1 MKFYKNLSLKSKFLS
16 LVIGFFIA
24 FVIFLVLTILGEAKS
39 SKATQGQ
46 IIAMLQQEI
55 EAKIKLSTDSMASAL
70 GKVSYA
76 QLIPNTA
83 NIWIGTG
90 VYIDTLDT
98 YTHATSQGILGN
110 ISQTIYG
117 NIAISMVAFLLIF
130 FPSMWLFYSTHL
142 RGILNLQHNV
152 FAFFAYLNHE
162 SKTMDFIPLDS
173 KDEIGR
179 MAKAIDENVKR
190 TQEGLKKDSNL
201 VRDVLGVVAEAKE
214 GRFGSVIENTSL
226 NPQINELKDAINQ
239 MSHTLL
245 NLVGENLKNPARV
258 FEAYKNNDFTDRI
271 ENPRGLDIFFPS
283 MWLFYSTHLRGI
295 LNLQHNVF
303 AFFAY
308 LNHESKTMDFIPL
321 DSKDEIGRMAKAI
334 NENVKRTQEGLKKD
348 SNLVRDVLGVVA
360 EAKEGR
366 FGSVI
371 ENTSL
376 NPQINE
382 LKDAI
387 NQMSHTV
394 LNLVGDNLSNT
405 ARVFD
410 AYKNNDFTDRIE
422 NPRGLESAINSLGD
436 SMVSMLTISKSYAN
450 ELEAKSK
457 ELESSVLELTE
468 SANTQSSSLAQTATL
483 TEEIAQSMQSVSDR
497 TNEVIAQSEDIK
509 NVIGIIRDIADQT
522 NLLALNATI
531 EAARAGEHGRGFAV
545 VADEVRKLAE
555 RTQRSLGEIEANTN
569 LLVQSINDMAESIK
583 EQAEGVTQINDTI
596 SQLEG
601 ITQQNVKI
609 ANHSRDI
616 STAQSI
622 NDMAES
628 IKEQAEGVT
637 QINDTISQLEGIT
650 QQNVK
655 IANHSRDI
663 STALDNVAV
672 KILDDVN
679 SKRF

>member
-39 SKATQGQ
+39 SKATQAQ
-46 IIAMLQQEI
+46 IVAMLQQEI

-70 GKVSYA
+70 GEIVKGLSEKEQIQIISKAISKMYFEDDKSSYYFVYKEGVALAYPHQTDIIGKSLWDTKDINGTYFIRDLFESAKDESKRGKFVYYVFPKPLPDGKFVDAQKVSYA

-98 YTHATSQGILGN
+98 YTHATSQGILSN
-110 ISQTIYG
+110 ISQTIYS

-162 SKTMDFIPLDS
+162 SKTMDSIPLDS

-190 TQEGLKKDSNL
+190 TQEGLRQDSNL

-245 NLVGENLKNPARV
+245 NLVGENLKN
-258 FEAYKNNDFTDRI
+258 
-271 ENPRGLDIFFPS
+271 
-283 MWLFYSTHLRGI
+283 
-295 LNLQHNVF
+295 
-303 AFFAY
+303 
-308 LNHESKTMDFIPL
+308 
-321 DSKDEIGRMAKAI
+321 
-334 NENVKRTQEGLKKD
+334 
-348 SNLVRDVLGVVA
+348 
-360 EAKEGR
+360 
-366 FGSVI
+366 
-371 ENTSL
+371 
-376 NPQINE
+376 
-382 LKDAI
+382 
-387 NQMSHTV
+387 
-394 LNLVGDNLSNT
+394 T

-422 NPRGLESAINSLGD
+422 NPRGLENAINSLGD
-436 SMVSMLTISKSYAN
+436 SMVSMLSVSKNYAN
-450 ELEAKSK
+450 ELEVKSK

-468 SANTQSSSLAQTATL
+468 SANTQSASLAQTATL
-483 TEEIAQSMQSVSDR
+483 TEEIAQSMQNVSDR

-522 NLLALNATI
+522 NLLALNAAI

-583 EQAEGVTQINDTI
+583 EQAEGVNQINDTI
-596 SQLEG
+596 SQLE
-601 ITQQNVKI
+601 
-609 ANHSRDI
+609 D
-616 STAQSI
+616 
-622 NDMAES
+622 
-628 IKEQAEGVT
+628 
-637 QINDTISQLEGIT
+637 IT

-679 SKRF
+679 SKKF

>member
-24 FVIFLVLTILGEAKS
+24 FVIFLVLTILGEEKS
-39 SKATQGQ
+39 SKATQEQ
-46 IIAMLQQEI
+46 IVAMLQQEI

-70 GKVSYA
+70 GELVKGLDEKEQIQIISKAISKMYFEDDKSSYYFVYKEGVALAYPHQTDIIGKSLWDTKDINGTYFIRDLFESAKDESKRGKFVYYVFPKPLPDGKFVDVQKVSYA

-90 VYIDTLDT
+90 VYIDTLDSH
-98 YTHATSQGILGN
+98 THAASQGILSN

-162 SKTMDFIPLDS
+162 SKTMDSIPLDS

-190 TQEGLKKDSNL
+190 TQDGLEKDSNL
-201 VRDVLGVVAEAKE
+201 VRDVLGVVEEAKQ

-245 NLVGENLKNPARV
+245 NLVGENLKNTARV

-271 ENPRGLDIFFPS
+271 ENPRGL
-283 MWLFYSTHLRGI
+283 
-295 LNLQHNVF
+295 
-303 AFFAY
+303 
-308 LNHESKTMDFIPL
+308 
-321 DSKDEIGRMAKAI
+321 
-334 NENVKRTQEGLKKD
+334 ENAV
-348 SNLVRDVLGVVA
+348 
-360 EAKEGR
+360 
-366 FGSVI
+366 
-371 ENTSL
+371 
-376 NPQINE
+376 
-382 LKDAI
+382 
-387 NQMSHTV
+387 
-394 LNLVGDNLSNT
+394 
-405 ARVFD
+405 
-410 AYKNNDFTDRIE
+410 
-422 NPRGLESAINSLGD
+422 NSLGD
-436 SMVSMLTISKSYAN
+436 SMVSMLSVSKNYAN
-450 ELEAKSK
+450 ELEVKSK

-468 SANTQSSSLAQTATL
+468 SANTQSASLAQTATL
-483 TEEIAQSMQSVSDR
+483 TEEIAQSMQNVSDR

-522 NLLALNATI
+522 NLLALNAAI
-531 EAARAGEHGRGFAV
+531 EAARAGEHGRGFAI

-583 EQAEGVTQINDTI
+583 EQAQGVNQINDTI
-596 SQLEG
+596 SQLEY
-601 ITQQNVKI
+601 
-609 ANHSRDI
+609 
-616 STAQSI
+616 
-622 NDMAES
+622 
-628 IKEQAEGVT
+628 
-637 QINDTISQLEGIT
+637 IT

-679 SKRF
+679 SKKF

>member
-39 SKATQGQ
+39 SKATQEQ
-46 IIAMLQQEI
+46 IVAMLQQEI

-70 GKVSYA
+70 GEIVKGLSEKEQIQIISKAISKMYFEDDKSSYYFVYKEGVALAYPHQTDIIGKSLWDTKDINGTYFIRDLFESAKDDSKRGKFVYYVFPKPLPDGKFVDAQKVSYA

-98 YTHATSQGILGN
+98 YTHATSQGILSN
-110 ISQTIYG
+110 ISQTIYS

-162 SKTMDFIPLDS
+162 SKTMDSIPLDS

-190 TQEGLKKDSNL
+190 TQEGLEKDSNL

-245 NLVGENLKNPARV
+245 NLVGENLKN
-258 FEAYKNNDFTDRI
+258 
-271 ENPRGLDIFFPS
+271 
-283 MWLFYSTHLRGI
+283 
-295 LNLQHNVF
+295 
-303 AFFAY
+303 
-308 LNHESKTMDFIPL
+308 
-321 DSKDEIGRMAKAI
+321 
-334 NENVKRTQEGLKKD
+334 
-348 SNLVRDVLGVVA
+348 
-360 EAKEGR
+360 
-366 FGSVI
+366 
-371 ENTSL
+371 
-376 NPQINE
+376 
-382 LKDAI
+382 
-387 NQMSHTV
+387 
-394 LNLVGDNLSNT
+394 T

-422 NPRGLESAINSLGD
+422 NPRGLENAVNSLGD
-436 SMVSMLTISKSYAN
+436 SMVSMLSVSKNYAN
-450 ELEAKSK
+450 ELEVKSK

-483 TEEIAQSMQSVSDR
+483 TEEIAQSMQNVSDR

-522 NLLALNATI
+522 NLLALNAAI

-596 SQLEG
+596 SQLE
-601 ITQQNVKI
+601 
-609 ANHSRDI
+609 D
-616 STAQSI
+616 
-622 NDMAES
+622 
-628 IKEQAEGVT
+628 
-637 QINDTISQLEGIT
+637 IT

-679 SKRF
+679 SKKF

>member
-39 SKATQGQ
+39 SKATQAQ
-46 IIAMLQQEI
+46 IVAMLQQEI

-70 GKVSYA
+70 GEIVKGLDEKEQIQIISKAISKMYFEDDKSSYYFVYKEGVALAYPHQTDIIGKSLWDTKDINGTYFIRDLFESAKDESKRGKFVYYVFPKPLPDGKFVDAQKVSYA

-98 YTHATSQGILGN
+98 YTHATSQGILSN
-110 ISQTIYG
+110 ISQTIYS
-117 NIAISMVAFLLIF
+117 NIAISMLAFLLIF

-162 SKTMDFIPLDS
+162 SKTMDSIPLDS

-190 TQEGLKKDSNL
+190 TQEGLRQDSNL
-201 VRDVLGVVAEAKE
+201 VRDVLDVVAEAKE

-245 NLVGENLKNPARV
+245 NLVGENLKNTARV

-271 ENPRGLDIFFPS
+271 ENPK
-283 MWLFYSTHLRGI
+283 GI
-295 LNLQHNVF
+295 
-303 AFFAY
+303 
-308 LNHESKTMDFIPL
+308 
-321 DSKDEIGRMAKAI
+321 
-334 NENVKRTQEGLKKD
+334 
-348 SNLVRDVLGVVA
+348 
-360 EAKEGR
+360 
-366 FGSVI
+366 
-371 ENTSL
+371 
-376 NPQINE
+376 
-382 LKDAI
+382 
-387 NQMSHTV
+387 
-394 LNLVGDNLSNT
+394 
-405 ARVFD
+405 
-410 AYKNNDFTDRIE
+410 
-422 NPRGLESAINSLGD
+422 ESAINSLGD
-436 SMVSMLTISKSYAN
+436 SMVSMLSVSKNYAN
-450 ELEAKSK
+450 ELEVKSK

-483 TEEIAQSMQSVSDR
+483 TEEIAQSMQNVSDR

-522 NLLALNATI
+522 NLLALNAAI

-583 EQAEGVTQINDTI
+583 EQAQGVNQINDTI
-596 SQLEG
+596 SQLE
-601 ITQQNVKI
+601 
-609 ANHSRDI
+609 D
-616 STAQSI
+616 
-622 NDMAES
+622 
-628 IKEQAEGVT
+628 
-637 QINDTISQLEGIT
+637 IT

-679 SKRF
+679 SKKF

>member
-39 SKATQGQ
+39 SKATQAQ
-46 IIAMLQQEI
+46 IVAMLQQEI
-55 EAKIKLSTDSMASAL
+55 EAKIKLGTDSMASAL
-70 GKVSYA
+70 GEIVKGLDEKEQIQIISKAISKMYFEDDKSSYYFVYKEGVALAYPHQTDIMGKSLWDTKDINGTYFIRDLFESAKDDSKRGKFVYYVFPKPLPDGKFVDAQKVSYA
-76 QLIPNTA
+76 QLIQNTKD
-83 NIWIGTG
+83 IWIATG

-98 YTHATSQGILGN
+98 YTHATSQGILSN
-110 ISQTIYG
+110 ISQTIYS
-117 NIAISMVAFLLIF
+117 NIAISMLAFLLIF

-162 SKTMDFIPLDS
+162 SKTMDSIPLDS

-190 TQEGLKKDSNL
+190 TQEGLRQDSNL
-201 VRDVLGVVAEAKE
+201 VRDVLDVVAEAKE

-245 NLVGENLKNPARV
+245 NLVGENLKN
-258 FEAYKNNDFTDRI
+258 
-271 ENPRGLDIFFPS
+271 
-283 MWLFYSTHLRGI
+283 
-295 LNLQHNVF
+295 
-303 AFFAY
+303 
-308 LNHESKTMDFIPL
+308 
-321 DSKDEIGRMAKAI
+321 
-334 NENVKRTQEGLKKD
+334 
-348 SNLVRDVLGVVA
+348 
-360 EAKEGR
+360 
-366 FGSVI
+366 
-371 ENTSL
+371 
-376 NPQINE
+376 
-382 LKDAI
+382 
-387 NQMSHTV
+387 
-394 LNLVGDNLSNT
+394 T

-422 NPRGLESAINSLGD
+422 NPRGLENAINSLGD
-436 SMVSMLTISKSYAN
+436 SMVSMLSVSKNYAN
-450 ELEAKSK
+450 ELEVKSK

-468 SANTQSSSLAQTATL
+468 SANTQSASLAQTATL
-483 TEEIAQSMQSVSDR
+483 TEEIAQSMQNVSDR

-522 NLLALNATI
+522 NLLALNAAI

-583 EQAEGVTQINDTI
+583 EQAEGVNQINDTI
-596 SQLEG
+596 SQLE
-601 ITQQNVKI
+601 
-609 ANHSRDI
+609 D
-616 STAQSI
+616 
-622 NDMAES
+622 
-628 IKEQAEGVT
+628 
-637 QINDTISQLEGIT
+637 IT

-672 KILDDVN
+672 KILDDV
-679 SKRF
+679 K

>member
-39 SKATQGQ
+39 SKATQAQ

-70 GKVSYA
+70 GEIVKGLDEKEQIQIISKAINKMYFEDDKSSYYFVYKEGVALAYPHKTDIIGKSLWDTKDINGTYFIRDLFESAKDESKRGKFVYYVFPKPLPDGKFVDAQKVSYA

-110 ISQTIYG
+110 ISQTIYS

-142 RGILNLQHNV
+142 RGILDLQHNV

-162 SKTMDFIPLDS
+162 TKKMDSIPLNS

-271 ENPRGLDIFFPS
+271 ENPRGL
-283 MWLFYSTHLRGI
+283 
-295 LNLQHNVF
+295 
-303 AFFAY
+303 
-308 LNHESKTMDFIPL
+308 
-321 DSKDEIGRMAKAI
+321 
-334 NENVKRTQEGLKKD
+334 
-348 SNLVRDVLGVVA
+348 
-360 EAKEGR
+360 
-366 FGSVI
+366 
-371 ENTSL
+371 
-376 NPQINE
+376 
-382 LKDAI
+382 
-387 NQMSHTV
+387 
-394 LNLVGDNLSNT
+394 
-405 ARVFD
+405 
-410 AYKNNDFTDRIE
+410 
-422 NPRGLESAINSLGD
+422 ESAINSLGD
-436 SMVSMLTISKSYAN
+436 SMVSMLSVSKNYAN
-450 ELEAKSK
+450 ELEVKSK

-468 SANTQSSSLAQTATL
+468 SANTQSASLAQTATL
-483 TEEIAQSMQSVSDR
+483 TEEIAQSMQNVSDR

-522 NLLALNATI
+522 NLLALNAAI

-616 STAQSI
+616 STA
-622 NDMAES
+622 
-628 IKEQAEGVT
+628 
-637 QINDTISQLEGIT
+637 
-650 QQNVK
+650 
-655 IANHSRDI
+655 
-663 STALDNVAV
+663 LDNVAV

-679 SKRF
+679 SKKF

>member
-39 SKATQGQ
+39 SKATQAQ
-46 IIAMLQQEI
+46 IVAMLQQEI

-70 GKVSYA
+70 GEIVKGLDEKEQIQIISKAISKMYFEDDKSSYYFVYKEGVALAYPHQTDIIGKSLWDTKDINGTYFIRDLFESAKDDSKRGKFVYYVFPKPLPDGKFVDAQKVSYA

-98 YTHATSQGILGN
+98 YTHATSQGILSN
-110 ISQTIYG
+110 ISQTIYS

-162 SKTMDFIPLDS
+162 SKTMDSIPLDS

-190 TQEGLKKDSNL
+190 TQEGLEKDSNL

-245 NLVGENLKNPARV
+245 NLVGENLKN
-258 FEAYKNNDFTDRI
+258 
-271 ENPRGLDIFFPS
+271 
-283 MWLFYSTHLRGI
+283 
-295 LNLQHNVF
+295 
-303 AFFAY
+303 
-308 LNHESKTMDFIPL
+308 
-321 DSKDEIGRMAKAI
+321 
-334 NENVKRTQEGLKKD
+334 
-348 SNLVRDVLGVVA
+348 
-360 EAKEGR
+360 
-366 FGSVI
+366 
-371 ENTSL
+371 
-376 NPQINE
+376 
-382 LKDAI
+382 
-387 NQMSHTV
+387 
-394 LNLVGDNLSNT
+394 T

-422 NPRGLESAINSLGD
+422 NPRGLENAVNSLGD
-436 SMVSMLTISKSYAN
+436 SMVSMLSVSKNYAN
-450 ELEAKSK
+450 ELEVKSK

-468 SANTQSSSLAQTATL
+468 SANTQSASLAQTATL
-483 TEEIAQSMQSVSDR
+483 TEEIAQSMQNVSDR

-522 NLLALNATI
+522 NLLALNAAI

-583 EQAEGVTQINDTI
+583 EQAEGVNQINDTI
-596 SQLEG
+596 SQLE
-601 ITQQNVKI
+601 
-609 ANHSRDI
+609 D
-616 STAQSI
+616 
-622 NDMAES
+622 
-628 IKEQAEGVT
+628 
-637 QINDTISQLEGIT
+637 IT

-679 SKRF
+679 SKKF

>member
-1 MKFYKNLSLKSKFLS
+1 M
-16 LVIGFFIA
+16 
-24 FVIFLVLTILGEAKS
+24 LTILGEEKS
-39 SKATQGQ
+39 SKATQEQ

-70 GKVSYA
+70 GELVKGLDENEQIQIISKAISKMYFEDDKSSYYFVYKEGVALAYPHQTDIIGKSLWDTKDINGTYFIRDLFESAKDESKRGKFVYYVFPKPLPDGKFVDVQKVSYA

-90 VYIDTLDT
+90 VYIDTLDSH
-98 YTHATSQGILGN
+98 THATSQGILSN
-110 ISQTIYG
+110 ISQTIYS

-162 SKTMDFIPLDS
+162 SKTMDSIPLDS

-190 TQEGLKKDSNL
+190 TQDGLEKDSNL
-201 VRDVLGVVAEAKE
+201 VRDVLGVVEEAKQ

-245 NLVGENLKNPARV
+245 NLVGENLKNTARV

-271 ENPRGLDIFFPS
+271 ENPRGL
-283 MWLFYSTHLRGI
+283 
-295 LNLQHNVF
+295 
-303 AFFAY
+303 
-308 LNHESKTMDFIPL
+308 
-321 DSKDEIGRMAKAI
+321 
-334 NENVKRTQEGLKKD
+334 ENAV
-348 SNLVRDVLGVVA
+348 
-360 EAKEGR
+360 
-366 FGSVI
+366 
-371 ENTSL
+371 
-376 NPQINE
+376 
-382 LKDAI
+382 
-387 NQMSHTV
+387 
-394 LNLVGDNLSNT
+394 
-405 ARVFD
+405 
-410 AYKNNDFTDRIE
+410 
-422 NPRGLESAINSLGD
+422 NSLGD
-436 SMVSMLTISKSYAN
+436 SMVSMLSVSKNYAN
-450 ELEAKSK
+450 ELEVKSK

-468 SANTQSSSLAQTATL
+468 SANTQSASLAQTATL
-483 TEEIAQSMQSVSDR
+483 TEEIAQSMQNVSDR

-522 NLLALNATI
+522 NLLALNAAI

-545 VADEVRKLAE
+545 IADEVRKLAE

-583 EQAEGVTQINDTI
+583 EQAQGVNQINDTI
-596 SQLEG
+596 SQLE
-601 ITQQNVKI
+601 
-609 ANHSRDI
+609 D
-616 STAQSI
+616 
-622 NDMAES
+622 
-628 IKEQAEGVT
+628 
-637 QINDTISQLEGIT
+637 IT

-679 SKRF
+679 SKKF

>member
-24 FVIFLVLTILGEAKS
+24 FVIFLVLTILGEEKS
-39 SKATQGQ
+39 SKATQEQ

-70 GKVSYA
+70 GELVKGLDEKEQIQIISKAISKMYFEDDKSSYYFVYKEGVALAYPHQTDIIGKSLWDTKDINGTYFIRDLFESAKDESKRGKFVYYVFPKPLPDGKFVDVQKVSYA

-90 VYIDTLDT
+90 VYIDTLDSH
-98 YTHATSQGILGN
+98 THATSQGILSN
-110 ISQTIYG
+110 ISQTIYS

-162 SKTMDFIPLDS
+162 SKTMDSIPLDS

-179 MAKAIDENVKR
+179 MVKAIDENVKR
-190 TQEGLKKDSNL
+190 TQDGLEKDSNL
-201 VRDVLGVVAEAKE
+201 VRDVLGVVEEAKQ

-245 NLVGENLKNPARV
+245 NLVGENLKNTARV

-271 ENPRGLDIFFPS
+271 ENPRGL
-283 MWLFYSTHLRGI
+283 
-295 LNLQHNVF
+295 
-303 AFFAY
+303 
-308 LNHESKTMDFIPL
+308 
-321 DSKDEIGRMAKAI
+321 
-334 NENVKRTQEGLKKD
+334 ENAV
-348 SNLVRDVLGVVA
+348 
-360 EAKEGR
+360 
-366 FGSVI
+366 
-371 ENTSL
+371 
-376 NPQINE
+376 
-382 LKDAI
+382 
-387 NQMSHTV
+387 
-394 LNLVGDNLSNT
+394 
-405 ARVFD
+405 
-410 AYKNNDFTDRIE
+410 
-422 NPRGLESAINSLGD
+422 NSLGD
-436 SMVSMLTISKSYAN
+436 SMVSMLSVSKNYAN
-450 ELEAKSK
+450 ELEVKSK

-468 SANTQSSSLAQTATL
+468 SANTQSASLAQTATL
-483 TEEIAQSMQSVSDR
+483 TEEIAQSMQNVSDR

-522 NLLALNATI
+522 NLLALNAAI

-583 EQAEGVTQINDTI
+583 EQAQGVNQINDTI
-596 SQLEG
+596 SQLEY
-601 ITQQNVKI
+601 
-609 ANHSRDI
+609 
-616 STAQSI
+616 
-622 NDMAES
+622 
-628 IKEQAEGVT
+628 
-637 QINDTISQLEGIT
+637 IT

-679 SKRF
+679 SKKF

>member
-39 SKATQGQ
+39 SKATQEQ
-46 IIAMLQQEI
+46 IVAMLQQEI

-70 GKVSYA
+70 GEIVKGLSEKEQIQIISKAISKMYFEDDKSSYYFVYKEGVALAYPHQTDIIGKSLWDTKDVNGTYFIRDLFESAKDDSKRGKFVYYVFPKPLPDGKFVDAQKVSYA

-98 YTHATSQGILGN
+98 YTHATSQGILSN
-110 ISQTIYG
+110 ISQTIYS

-162 SKTMDFIPLDS
+162 SKTMDSIPLDS

-190 TQEGLKKDSNL
+190 TQEGLQKDSNL
-201 VRDVLGVVAEAKE
+201 VRDVLDVVAEAKE

-245 NLVGENLKNPARV
+245 NLVGENLKN
-258 FEAYKNNDFTDRI
+258 
-271 ENPRGLDIFFPS
+271 
-283 MWLFYSTHLRGI
+283 
-295 LNLQHNVF
+295 
-303 AFFAY
+303 
-308 LNHESKTMDFIPL
+308 
-321 DSKDEIGRMAKAI
+321 
-334 NENVKRTQEGLKKD
+334 
-348 SNLVRDVLGVVA
+348 
-360 EAKEGR
+360 
-366 FGSVI
+366 
-371 ENTSL
+371 
-376 NPQINE
+376 
-382 LKDAI
+382 
-387 NQMSHTV
+387 
-394 LNLVGDNLSNT
+394 T

-422 NPRGLESAINSLGD
+422 NPRGLENAVNSLGD
-436 SMVSMLTISKSYAN
+436 SMVSMLSVSKNYAN
-450 ELEAKSK
+450 ELEVKSK

-468 SANTQSSSLAQTATL
+468 SANTQSASLAQTATL
-483 TEEIAQSMQSVSDR
+483 TEEIAQSMQNVSDR

-522 NLLALNATI
+522 NLLALNAAI

-583 EQAEGVTQINDTI
+583 EQAEGVNQINDTI
-596 SQLEG
+596 SQLE
-601 ITQQNVKI
+601 
-609 ANHSRDI
+609 D
-616 STAQSI
+616 
-622 NDMAES
+622 
-628 IKEQAEGVT
+628 
-637 QINDTISQLEGIT
+637 IT

-679 SKRF
+679 SKKF

>member
-1 MKFYKNLSLKSKFLS
+1 MRFYNNLSLRSKFLS

-24 FVIFLVLTILGEAKS
+24 FVIFLVLTILGEVKS
-39 SKATQGQ
+39 SKATQAQ

-70 GKVSYA
+70 GEVVKGLDEKEQIQIISKAISKMYFEDDKSSYYFVYKEGVALAYPHQTDIIGKSLWDTKDINGAYFIRDLFESAKDESKRGKFVYYVFPKPLPDGKFVDAQKVSYA

-98 YTHATSQGILGN
+98 YTHATSQGILSN
-110 ISQTIYG
+110 ISQTIYS

-162 SKTMDFIPLDS
+162 SKTMDSIPLDS

-190 TQEGLKKDSNL
+190 TQEGLQKDSNL
-201 VRDVLGVVAEAKE
+201 VRDVLDVVAEAKE

-245 NLVGENLKNPARV
+245 NLVGENLKNTARV

-271 ENPRGLDIFFPS
+271 ENPRGL
-283 MWLFYSTHLRGI
+283 
-295 LNLQHNVF
+295 
-303 AFFAY
+303 
-308 LNHESKTMDFIPL
+308 
-321 DSKDEIGRMAKAI
+321 
-334 NENVKRTQEGLKKD
+334 ENAV
-348 SNLVRDVLGVVA
+348 
-360 EAKEGR
+360 
-366 FGSVI
+366 
-371 ENTSL
+371 
-376 NPQINE
+376 
-382 LKDAI
+382 
-387 NQMSHTV
+387 
-394 LNLVGDNLSNT
+394 
-405 ARVFD
+405 
-410 AYKNNDFTDRIE
+410 
-422 NPRGLESAINSLGD
+422 NSLGD
-436 SMVSMLTISKSYAN
+436 SMVSMLSVSKNYAN
-450 ELEAKSK
+450 ELEVKSK

-468 SANTQSSSLAQTATL
+468 SANTQSASLAQTATL
-483 TEEIAQSMQSVSDR
+483 TEEIAQSMQNVSDR

-522 NLLALNATI
+522 NLLALNAAI

-555 RTQRSLGEIEANTN
+555 RTQKSLGEIEANTN
-569 LLVQSINDMAESIK
+569 LLVQSINDMTESIK
-583 EQAEGVTQINDTI
+583 EQAEGVNQINDTI
-596 SQLEG
+596 SQLE
-601 ITQQNVKI
+601 
-609 ANHSRDI
+609 D
-616 STAQSI
+616 
-622 NDMAES
+622 
-628 IKEQAEGVT
+628 
-637 QINDTISQLEGIT
+637 IT

-679 SKRF
+679 SKKF

>member
-24 FVIFLVLTILGEAKS
+24 FVIFLVLTILGEEKS
-39 SKATQGQ
+39 SRATQEQ
-46 IIAMLQQEI
+46 IVAMLQQEI

-70 GKVSYA
+70 GELVKGLDEKEQIQIISKAISKMYFEDDKSSYYFVYKEGVALAYPHQTDIIGKSLWDTKDINGTYFIRDLFESAKDESKRGKFVYYVFPKPLPDGKFVDVQKVSYA

-90 VYIDTLDT
+90 VYIDTLDSH
-98 YTHATSQGILGN
+98 THAASQGILSN

-162 SKTMDFIPLDS
+162 SKTMDSIPLDS

-190 TQEGLKKDSNL
+190 TQDGLEKDSNL
-201 VRDVLGVVAEAKE
+201 VRDVLGVVEEAKQ

-245 NLVGENLKNPARV
+245 NLVGENLKNTARV

-271 ENPRGLDIFFPS
+271 ENPRGL
-283 MWLFYSTHLRGI
+283 
-295 LNLQHNVF
+295 
-303 AFFAY
+303 
-308 LNHESKTMDFIPL
+308 
-321 DSKDEIGRMAKAI
+321 
-334 NENVKRTQEGLKKD
+334 ENAV
-348 SNLVRDVLGVVA
+348 
-360 EAKEGR
+360 
-366 FGSVI
+366 
-371 ENTSL
+371 
-376 NPQINE
+376 
-382 LKDAI
+382 
-387 NQMSHTV
+387 
-394 LNLVGDNLSNT
+394 
-405 ARVFD
+405 
-410 AYKNNDFTDRIE
+410 
-422 NPRGLESAINSLGD
+422 NSLGD
-436 SMVSMLTISKSYAN
+436 SMVSMLSVSKNYAN
-450 ELEAKSK
+450 ELEVKSK

-468 SANTQSSSLAQTATL
+468 SANTQSASLAQTATL
-483 TEEIAQSMQSVSDR
+483 TEEIAQSMQNVSDR

-522 NLLALNATI
+522 NLLALNAAI

-545 VADEVRKLAE
+545 IADEVRKLAE

-583 EQAEGVTQINDTI
+583 EQAQGVNQINDTI
-596 SQLEG
+596 SQLE
-601 ITQQNVKI
+601 
-609 ANHSRDI
+609 D
-616 STAQSI
+616 
-622 NDMAES
+622 
-628 IKEQAEGVT
+628 
-637 QINDTISQLEGIT
+637 IT

-679 SKRF
+679 SKKF

>member
-24 FVIFLVLTILGEAKS
+24 FVIFLVLTILGEVKS
-39 SKATQGQ
+39 SKATQAQ

-70 GKVSYA
+70 GEIVKGLDEKEQIQIISKAISKMHFEDDKSSYYFVYKEGVALAYPHQTDIIGKSLWDTKDINGTYFIRDLFESAKDESKRGKFVYYVFPKPLPDGKFVDAQKVSYA

-98 YTHATSQGILGN
+98 YTHATSQGILSN
-110 ISQTIYG
+110 ISQTIYS

-162 SKTMDFIPLDS
+162 SKTMDSIPLDS

-190 TQEGLKKDSNL
+190 TQEGLQKDSNL
-201 VRDVLGVVAEAKE
+201 VRDVLDVVAEAKE

-245 NLVGENLKNPARV
+245 NLVGENLKNTARV

-271 ENPRGLDIFFPS
+271 ENPRRL
-283 MWLFYSTHLRGI
+283 
-295 LNLQHNVF
+295 
-303 AFFAY
+303 
-308 LNHESKTMDFIPL
+308 
-321 DSKDEIGRMAKAI
+321 
-334 NENVKRTQEGLKKD
+334 ENAV
-348 SNLVRDVLGVVA
+348 
-360 EAKEGR
+360 
-366 FGSVI
+366 
-371 ENTSL
+371 
-376 NPQINE
+376 
-382 LKDAI
+382 
-387 NQMSHTV
+387 
-394 LNLVGDNLSNT
+394 
-405 ARVFD
+405 
-410 AYKNNDFTDRIE
+410 
-422 NPRGLESAINSLGD
+422 NSLGD
-436 SMVSMLTISKSYAN
+436 SMVSMLSVSKNYAN
-450 ELEAKSK
+450 ELEVKSK

-468 SANTQSSSLAQTATL
+468 SANTQSASLAQTATL
-483 TEEIAQSMQSVSDR
+483 TEEIAQSMQNVSDR

-522 NLLALNATI
+522 NLLALNAAI

-555 RTQRSLGEIEANTN
+555 RTQKSLGEIEANTN

-583 EQAEGVTQINDTI
+583 EQAEGVNQINDTI
-596 SQLEG
+596 SQLE
-601 ITQQNVKI
+601 
-609 ANHSRDI
+609 D
-616 STAQSI
+616 
-622 NDMAES
+622 
-628 IKEQAEGVT
+628 
-637 QINDTISQLEGIT
+637 IT

-679 SKRF
+679 GKKF

>member
-24 FVIFLVLTILGEAKS
+24 FVIFLVLTILGEEKS
-39 SKATQGQ
+39 SKATQEQ

-70 GKVSYA
+70 GELVKGLDEKEQIQIISKAISKMYFEDDKSSYYFVYKEGVALAYPHQTDIIGKSLWDTKDINGTYFIRDLFESAKDESKRGKFVYYVFPKPLPDGKFVDVQKVSYA

-90 VYIDTLDT
+90 VYIDTLDSH
-98 YTHATSQGILGN
+98 THATSQGILSN
-110 ISQTIYG
+110 ISQTIYS

-162 SKTMDFIPLDS
+162 SKTMDSIPLDS

-179 MAKAIDENVKR
+179 MVKAIDENVKR
-190 TQEGLKKDSNL
+190 TQDGLEKDSNL
-201 VRDVLGVVAEAKE
+201 VRDVLGVVEEAKQ
-214 GRFGSVIENTSL
+214 GRFGLCIENTSL

-245 NLVGENLKNPARV
+245 NLVGENLKNTARV

-271 ENPRGLDIFFPS
+271 ENPRGL
-283 MWLFYSTHLRGI
+283 
-295 LNLQHNVF
+295 
-303 AFFAY
+303 
-308 LNHESKTMDFIPL
+308 
-321 DSKDEIGRMAKAI
+321 
-334 NENVKRTQEGLKKD
+334 ENAV
-348 SNLVRDVLGVVA
+348 
-360 EAKEGR
+360 
-366 FGSVI
+366 
-371 ENTSL
+371 
-376 NPQINE
+376 
-382 LKDAI
+382 
-387 NQMSHTV
+387 
-394 LNLVGDNLSNT
+394 
-405 ARVFD
+405 
-410 AYKNNDFTDRIE
+410 
-422 NPRGLESAINSLGD
+422 NSLGD
-436 SMVSMLTISKSYAN
+436 SMVSMLSVSKNYAN
-450 ELEAKSK
+450 ELEVKSK

-468 SANTQSSSLAQTATL
+468 SANTQSASLAQTATL
-483 TEEIAQSMQSVSDR
+483 TEEIAQSMQNVSDR

-522 NLLALNATI
+522 NLLALNAAI

-583 EQAEGVTQINDTI
+583 EQAQGVNQINDTI
-596 SQLEG
+596 SQLEY
-601 ITQQNVKI
+601 
-609 ANHSRDI
+609 
-616 STAQSI
+616 
-622 NDMAES
+622 
-628 IKEQAEGVT
+628 
-637 QINDTISQLEGIT
+637 IT

-679 SKRF
+679 SKKF

>member
-39 SKATQGQ
+39 SKATQAQ
-46 IIAMLQQEI
+46 IVAMLQQEI

-70 GKVSYA
+70 GEIVKGLDEKEQIQIISKAINKMYFEDDKSSYYFVYKEGVALAYPHQTDIIGKSLWDTKDINGTYFIRDLFESAKDESKRGKFVYYVFPKPLPDGKFVDAQKVSYA

-98 YTHATSQGILGN
+98 YTHATSQGILSN
-110 ISQTIYG
+110 ISQTIYS

-162 SKTMDFIPLDS
+162 SKTMDSIPLDS

-190 TQEGLKKDSNL
+190 TQEGLRQDSNL

-245 NLVGENLKNPARV
+245 NLVGENLKN
-258 FEAYKNNDFTDRI
+258 
-271 ENPRGLDIFFPS
+271 
-283 MWLFYSTHLRGI
+283 
-295 LNLQHNVF
+295 
-303 AFFAY
+303 
-308 LNHESKTMDFIPL
+308 
-321 DSKDEIGRMAKAI
+321 
-334 NENVKRTQEGLKKD
+334 
-348 SNLVRDVLGVVA
+348 
-360 EAKEGR
+360 
-366 FGSVI
+366 
-371 ENTSL
+371 
-376 NPQINE
+376 
-382 LKDAI
+382 
-387 NQMSHTV
+387 
-394 LNLVGDNLSNT
+394 T

-422 NPRGLESAINSLGD
+422 NPRGLENAINSLGD
-436 SMVSMLTISKSYAN
+436 SMVSMLSVSKNYAN
-450 ELEAKSK
+450 ELEVKSK

-468 SANTQSSSLAQTATL
+468 SANTQSASLAQTATL
-483 TEEIAQSMQSVSDR
+483 TEEIAQSMQNVSDR

-522 NLLALNATI
+522 NLLALNAAI

-583 EQAEGVTQINDTI
+583 EQAEGVNQINDTI
-596 SQLEG
+596 SQLE
-601 ITQQNVKI
+601 
-609 ANHSRDI
+609 D
-616 STAQSI
+616 
-622 NDMAES
+622 
-628 IKEQAEGVT
+628 
-637 QINDTISQLEGIT
+637 IT

-679 SKRF
+679 SKKF